1 MASLI
6 AARRLCALLINLVQT
21 VREEKAPRNLPG
33 ARGQSN
39 EEIVTEV

>member
-33 ARGQSN
+33 ARGVFLRK
-39 EEIVTEV
+39 IVTEV